1 MVIFEH
7 AHPKIIESSLG
18 FVEFLLACKKSVYSI
33 SCFLRCNQFWSPV
46 TILATPIFDHAPPP
60 QKFCQLLIF
69 VNLYE
74 HSKNKFISS
83 AHSSDTVNLSIL
95 SPDWPHPFLIMFTPK
110 IFNYLL
116 ICMNLGHH
124 AKNQLIPL
132 AYSWDTVN
140 CRAHRPDWPQLFL
153 TIWPNPKIFNWLFIF
168 VNLYQQAKNEAVS
181 SICSE
186 EVDDLQKS
194 SNLIGCEHF
203 GLYLKNKTFPKHRI
217 CAGTQK
223 NNINFHYRTNS
234 VKINDQMTL

>member
-60 QKFCQLLIF
+60 KKFCQLLIF

-95 SPDWPHPFLIMFTPK
+95 SPD
-110 IFNYLL
+110 
-116 ICMNLGHH
+116 
-124 AKNQLIPL
+124 
-132 AYSWDTVN
+132 
-140 CRAHRPDWPQLFL
+140 
-153 TIWPNPKIFNWLFIF
+153 
-168 VNLYQQAKNEAVS
+168 
-181 SICSE
+181 
-186 EVDDLQKS
+186 
-194 SNLIGCEHF
+194 
-203 GLYLKNKTFPKHRI
+203 
-217 CAGTQK
+217 
-223 NNINFHYRTNS
+223 
-234 VKINDQMTL
+234 